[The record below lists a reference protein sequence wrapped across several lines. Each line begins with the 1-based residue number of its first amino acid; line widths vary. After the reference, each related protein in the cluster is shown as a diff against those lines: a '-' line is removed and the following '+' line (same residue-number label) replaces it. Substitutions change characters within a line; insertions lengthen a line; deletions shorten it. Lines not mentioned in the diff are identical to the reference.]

1 MKRVLA
7 SLLAIALIIA
17 GCNKGNDSEK
27 ESNVLW
33 VYTSM
38 YKDTIKDLEPLLA
51 EDFPGV
57 EFKWFQAGSEDIAA
71 KVNGELIAG
80 QLKADVLISSDR
92 FWYEEMGNQG
102 NLLSYAPKGTDAVD
116 AQLKH
121 PNSFYHT
128 VSIPVMVLAYN
139 NEVVTPEMAPKT
151 YKELMQDKYK
161 GKFTTGSPLSSGTNF
176 TTMAMLQHHY
186 GWDYFKKLK
195 ANETIAQGG
204 NSAVIRR
211 IQNKERPIGWVLLE
225 NLLRFQGKDER
236 LQIVYPEDGVVIH
249 SNVMG
254 ITEKK
259 GANRDLAK
267 KFADWMYGP
276 KGQAMMTKSYMYS
289 PLPSIA
295 PPVGAPPF
303 AKLLSNSFTWT
314 QDFIKKVTEARS
326 ELKET
331 YTEIMFQ

>member
-1 MKRVLA
+1 MKRAILA
-7 SLLAIALIIA
+7 LVVATGLLT
-17 GCNKGNDSEK
+17 GCNKDNSAEGDS
-27 ESNVLW
+27 NTLW
-33 VYTSM
+33 IYTSM

-71 KVNGELIAG
+71 KVNGEILAG

-102 NLLSYAPKGTDAVD
+102 NLISYAPKGSSEVD
-116 AQLKH
+116 SQLKH
-121 PNSFYHT
+121 PNSYYHT
-128 VSIPVMVLAYN
+128 VSIPVMVMAYN
-139 NEVVTPEMAPKT
+139 NEVIKKDQAPKS
-151 YKELMQDKYK
+151 YKEMMEDKYK
-161 GKFTTGSPLSSGTNF
+161 GLFTTGSPLSSGTNF

-186 GWDYFKKLK
+186 SWDYFKKLK

-236 LQIVYPEDGVVIH
+236 LEIVYPEDGVVIH

-254 ITEKK
+254 ITAKK
-259 GANRDLAK
+259 GNRDLAK
-267 KFADWMYGP
+267 KFADWMYGE
-276 KGQAMMTKSYMYS
+276 KGQSMMTKSFMYS
-289 PLPSIA
+289 PIPSFD
-295 PPVGAPPF
+295 PPTGAPPF
-303 AKLLSNSFTWT
+303 SKLLENSFEWT
-314 QDFIKKVTEARS
+314 QDFIKKVTETRS